1 MILYYLISAGERLK
15 RPILG
20 GFPEADTHKWPELA
34 LSGRVCVFSFQ
45 RIERG
50 SSDPIVSGRGLGS
63 AALAVM
69 YCVCVQDLSFRME
82 AYILIERPLL
92 PSAGPGLLQFYTLP
106 QAQCQLIRPTDV

>member
-20 GFPEADTHKWPELA
+20 GFPETDTHKWPELA
-34 LSGRVCVFSFQ
+34 LSGRVCMFSFQ

-69 YCVCVQDLSFRME
+69 YCVCVGDLSFRM
-82 AYILIERPLL
+82 ERPLL